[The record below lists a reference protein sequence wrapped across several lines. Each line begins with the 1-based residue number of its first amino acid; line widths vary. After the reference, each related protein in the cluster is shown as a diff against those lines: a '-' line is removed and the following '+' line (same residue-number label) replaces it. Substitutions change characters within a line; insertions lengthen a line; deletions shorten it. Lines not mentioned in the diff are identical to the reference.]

1 MLNVRAYL
9 DRIEYTGSLEPSRE
23 TLRDLHRAHMF
34 HIPFENLDIALGNK
48 IICDEGAFIRKIVER
63 GRGGFCYELNSA
75 FAALLRALGFRVT
88 LLSARVSRP
97 DGTWSP
103 EFDHL
108 ALRVDLA
115 EPWLADVGFGDSFA
129 EPLQLE
135 TAAEQPQDG
144 RRFRLSHPDG
154 SFHLEKA
161 DSDGAWKKQYSFTLI
176 PRSLSDF
183 GAMCLYHQTSPDSHF
198 TQNRICTKATR
209 GGRIT
214 LAERKV
220 ILTRSGKKQETAI
233 ASEGEWRAALKE
245 HFGIV
250 LEKA

>member
-9 DRIEYTGSLEPSRE
+9 DRIEYTDSLAPRVE
-23 TLRDLHRAHMF
+23 TLRNLHRAHMF
-34 HIPFENLDIALGNK
+34 TSPSRISTSRLETRLSVMRVRSSD
-48 IICDEGAFIRKIVER
+48 KIVER

-115 EPWLADVGFGDSFA
+115 EPWLADVGFGDSFP

-161 DSDGAWKKQYSFTLI
+161 DLMVRGRGSI
-176 PRSLSDF
+176 PSR
-183 GAMCLYHQTSPDSHF
+183 
-198 TQNRICTKATR
+198 
-209 GGRIT
+209 
-214 LAERKV
+214 
-220 ILTRSGKKQETAI
+220 
-233 ASEGEWRAALKE
+233 
-245 HFGIV
+245 
-250 LEKA
+250 